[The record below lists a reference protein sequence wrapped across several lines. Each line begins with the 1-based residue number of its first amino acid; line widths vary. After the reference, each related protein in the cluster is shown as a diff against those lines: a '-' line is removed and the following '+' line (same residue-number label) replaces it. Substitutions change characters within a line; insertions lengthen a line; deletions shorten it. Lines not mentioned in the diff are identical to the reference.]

1 MAVGDPTLYKGY
13 LGGHDWVTHVD
24 EGALK
29 YVKENLGVKTML
41 DVGCGPGGQVKTA
54 ISLGIDAEGVDGD
67 PRVVA
72 EADGIVINE
81 CDFTKDTF
89 EREVDFIWSVEF
101 LEHVKEEFQENYM
114 KTFAKA
120 KHVFVTFAPPGKGGN
135 HHVNLKPASY
145 WVETFAKYGL
155 EYDEEIT
162 NQIKAASTM
171 QREFV
176 KRNGLYFRAK

>member
-54 ISLGIDAEGVDGD
+54 ISLGIEAEGVDGD